1 MSFGPFAVRGVWRGD
16 DSVILYLLSF
26 GVNTILGDT
35 VTGDKWRE
43 RSTKS
48 SLTRGSSEWS
58 AAHFDL
64 TKNLNADD
72 ADDVDKG
79 GS

>member
-43 RSTKS
+43 IN
-48 SLTRGSSEWS
+48 EE
-58 AAHFDL
+58 FP
-64 TKNLNADD
+64 NAGI
-72 ADDVDKG
+72 V
-79 GS
+79 